1 MNEADALVVDA
12 VLTSTPPGPCARDAP
27 VYVDGGRTPARLL
40 TASAGGIEA
49 EGIAGRV
56 AVAVVTGPS
65 PTLEVFRA
73 VAKLTNSKLSYR

>member
-1 MNEADALVVDA
+1 M
-12 VLTSTPPGPCARDAP
+12 
-27 VYVDGGRTPARLL
+27 YVDGGRTPARLL

-49 EGIAGRV
+49 EGIAAGRV

-73 VAKLTNSKLSYR
+73 VAKLTNSKLSYH